1 MGLKA
6 IDLND
11 QIKYISESDKEEP
24 KTIWLLGTLDMR
36 IRKQLEDI
44 AIEYEAT
51 PGRPESARAK
61 ASFNLGKSELE
72 FVAFGLKGFENFN
85 KPDGKP
91 MHFHT
96 EARVVGGKTYQV
108 VSEDVLKVI
117 PIISEL
123 AKKIK
128 EINTLG
134 EAEIKNS

>member
-1 MGLKA
+1 MLKA

-11 QIKYISESDKEEP
+11 QIKYISPSDIEEP
-24 KTIWLLGTLDMR
+24 KTVWLLGTLDMR

-44 AIEYEAT
+44 AIEYETT
-51 PGRPESARAK
+51 PGRPESAKAK
-61 ASFNLGKSELE
+61 ASFNIGKSELE

-91 MHFHT
+91 MYFKT
-96 EARVVGGKTYQV
+96 EPRVVGGRTYQV
-108 VSEDVLKVI
+108 VAEDVIKVI

-123 AKKIK
+123 AMKIK

-134 EAEIKNS
+134 EVETKNS